1 MCCDVVVCVLVQFA
15 GVMVA
20 LLMLVL
26 PKVIFYLP
34 SAVLSSMIM
43 VAVGGLID
51 YKTAMRLWHQDR
63 PDFLVGIVDRTL
75 GLEPLAKL
83 RVAQWMTR
91 AIIS

>member
-15 GVMVA
+15 GIMVA

-34 SAVLSSMIM
+34 SAVLSSMII

-63 PDFLVGIVDRTL
+63 PDFLVRIGDVRGVL
-75 GLEPLAKL
+75 SLPVLC
-83 RVAQWMTR
+83 VSFR
-91 AIIS
+91 AEARKCR

>member
-1 MCCDVVVCVLVQFA
+1 MLVQFA

-63 PDFLVGIVDRTL
+63 PDFLVGIVDCNL
-75 GLEPLAKL
+75 ELEPQANH
-83 RVAQWMTR
+83 RVVQWMTR
-91 AIIS
+91 TIIS